1 MEGKERDLLTSKNN
15 TNNINNVDDNRE
27 KQVKQERTR
36 QNKKAPV
43 HEQSEA
49 ENEKIQKKN
58 WSNNL
63 V

>member
-1 MEGKERDLLTSKNN
+1 MEGKERALLTSKNN

-43 HEQSEA
+43 EQSEA

-58 WSNNL
+58 WLKNL